1 MLKDE
6 WCELIERAEFARGG
20 VTGLGF
26 GKFSIG
32 INPEDSTVLLCL
44 KRGKGCQHIWMT
56 EAEAREFLGGDSA
69 RIGRTFESL
78 RKDIAEAEK
87 SDEDRAK
94 ERAAELDAE
103 RERARKLTDKLLSE
117 IKSDSDKRGKVAR
130 SGKKNR
136 KNK

>member
-6 WCELIERAEFARGG
+6 WCELIDRAEFARGS

-26 GKFSIG
+26 SKFSIG
-32 INPEDSTVLLCL
+32 INLEDSTVLLCL

-69 RIGRTFESL
+69 RIGRTFVAL
-78 RKDIAEAEK
+78 RKDMVDAEK

-94 ERAAELDAE
+94 DRAAELDAE
-103 RERARKLTDKLLSE
+103 RERARKLTDKLLYE
-117 IKSDSDKRGKVAR
+117 IQKDAKVKTKRVNQKRKGGK
-130 SGKKNR
+130 
-136 KNK
+136 